1 VEGIEDLFANFILTN
16 KEDAMKKNTMKKG
29 LKIYLFM
36 LVIISIPFVWNTS
49 FGQTKNWPR
58 TVTIGTGSI
67 GGVAYLHGAAVAKV
81 IYDKMGIAA
90 NAEVTGGSVHNVKL
104 ANSKEA
110 TMASSHAAS
119 AYDGWNGMDWAKG
132 VKYQD
137 IRSMFH
143 EYDTFVQIYAL
154 KKSGVKSIY
163 DLNGKSLGVGP
174 LGGFPHILFPGILEG
189 LGIKAS
195 RYLNAGIADLDTQV
209 RDGLVDANANIT
221 GMPWVAIREIES
233 VLDVNVF
240 GVSKKD
246 FLKAAKIAE
255 RYPFMG
261 SRIIAKGT
269 YKANKDFDIE
279 TLTLG
284 SFYYTHKDT
293 PEDFVYEV
301 VKNVCKNWDM
311 ITATVP
317 ASKGEKPEA
326 VLEYAPV
333 PLHPGA
339 LRYYREMGLKIPDRM
354 MPPK

>member
-1 VEGIEDLFANFILTN
+1 VEGIEDLLAIFILTN
-16 KEDAMKKNTMKKG
+16 KEDAMKKNAMKKG
-29 LKIYLFM
+29 LGIYLSM

-81 IYDKMGIAA
+81 IYDKMGISA

-119 AYDGWNGMDWAKG
+119 AHDGWNGMDWAKG

-209 RDGLVDANANIT
+209 RDGLIHANANIT

-246 FLKAAKIAE
+246 FLKAGKMPE

-269 YKANKDFDIE
+269 YKGNNDFDIE